1 MLYRP
6 LDSFFA
12 PRHRSAWPTSS
23 GWREMDRMRREMDRM
38 LSDWPSSSGWSAAP
52 AYPAM
57 NVWTNEEGVVV
68 TAELP
73 GVAPE
78 EIDIS
83 VVNETLTITGARHA
97 EEVEGATYHRRER
110 SQGRF
115 TRSVQLPF
123 RIEGDQVE
131 ASFERGVLRIH
142 LPRAEADKP
151 KKITV
156 KAG

>member
-1 MLYRP
+1 MERL
-6 LDSFFA
+6 
-12 PRHRSAWPTSS
+12 
-23 GWREMDRMRREMDRM
+23 RREMNR
-38 LSDWPSSSGWSAAP
+38 LFTDWAPGSRWGAAP

-57 NVWTNEEGVVV
+57 NVWTHEEGVVV

-78 EIDIS
+78 DIEIS
-83 VVNETLTITGARHA
+83 VVNETLTVSGARQPDA
-97 EEVEGATYHRRER
+97 VEGATYHRRER

-115 TRSVQLPF
+115 TRSFQLPF
-123 RIEGDQVE
+123 RVESDQVE
-131 ASFERGVLRIH
+131 AAFERGVLHIT

>member
-6 LDSFFA
+6 SNSFFG
-12 PRHRSAWPTSS
+12 RRSSW
-23 GWREMDRMRREMDRM
+23 GEMERLRREMNR
-38 LSDWPSSSGWSAAP
+38 LFADWSPRPGWGAAP

-78 EIDIS
+78 DMDIS
-83 VVNETLTITGARHA
+83 VVNETLTVSGTRQP
-97 EEVEGATYHRRER
+97 ELVRQPDEVEGATYHRRER
-110 SQGRF
+110 GQGKF
-115 TRSVQLPF
+115 TRSFQLPF
-123 RIEGDQVE
+123 RVESDQVE
-131 ASFERGVLRIH
+131 ASFERGVLTIA
-142 LPRAEADKP
+142 LPRAQEDKP

>member
-6 LDSFFA
+6 FDSFFA
-12 PRHRSAWPTSS
+12 PRRGSTWRTNPS
-23 GWREMDRMRREMDRM
+23 WREMERLRREMDR
-38 LSDWPSSSGWSAAP
+38 LFTDWSPRSDWTAAP

-57 NVWTNEEGVVV
+57 NVWINEDGAIV

-78 EIDIS
+78 DIEIS
-83 VVNETLTITGARHA
+83 VVNETLTVTGTRQP

-110 SQGRF
+110 SSGKF
-115 TRSVQLPF
+115 TRSFQLPF
-123 RIEGDQVE
+123 RIEGNQVE
-131 ASFERGVLRIH
+131 ASFERGVLHIH

-151 KKITV
+151 KRITV

>member
-12 PRHRSAWPTSS
+12 PRRGST
-23 GWREMDRMRREMDRM
+23 WREMERLRREMDR
-38 LSDWPSSSGWSAAP
+38 LFTDWSPRAGWGAAP

-73 GVAPE
+73 GVVPE

-83 VVNETLTITGARHA
+83 VVNETLTVTGSRQP

-115 TRSVQLPF
+115 TRSFQLPF

-151 KKITV
+151 KKIAV

>member
-6 LDSFFA
+6 FDSFFA
-12 PRHRSAWPTSS
+12 PRRRST
-23 GWREMDRMRREMDRM
+23 WREMDRLRREMDRM
-38 LSDWPSSSGWSAAP
+38 LSDWPSSSGWTAAP

-57 NVWTNEEGVVV
+57 NVWTNQEGAVV

-73 GVAPE
+73 GVSPE
-78 EIDIS
+78 DIDIS
-83 VVNETLTITGARHA
+83 VVNETLTVTGTRQP
-97 EEVEGATYHRRER
+97 EEIEGATYHRRER
-110 SQGRF
+110 SKGKF
-115 TRSVQLPF
+115 TRSFQLPF

-131 ASFERGVLRIH
+131 AAFERGVLHIT

-151 KKITV
+151 KKISV